1 MTTTTQTTTFEA
13 PGPGSWRQLADHFP
27 GALTAEYQRI
37 YAETCPPSMAAYM
50 KRYGVIA
57 KTLDVGFVHGYLY
70 IAPRI
75 VGAPKQITRTPPTA
89 LLWLA
94 ARLHPEMR
102 RRNKAA
108 GWALAERPWRAV
120 AARWFEVE
128 RHDWH
133 AEDAALQAIDPS
145 GLTRD
150 ELIDHLRACRALV
163 VRGYRRHLELHG
175 DDMLPF
181 GLLLARSAEWGIDA
195 ATAARALDG
204 ASPLSAGT
212 VAPEDWQLITGYDL
226 DGRAWIELGRS
237 PEQRATAPSLEP
249 LDLHPLV
256 PEADHDELDALVADA
271 RTTVPLRDDNSVV
284 TAAWPMGLLRRAML
298 EAGRRIELPEPELAV
313 EMTVDELVARLEGS
327 ATPTTAEIEARRD
340 ERAHNSALDAPL
352 TLGPEPAIPP
362 LTALPR
368 SLALV
373 AAAQLMTAEHM
384 ITDGMS
390 AVGIGGEPYTG
401 RALVVDDPASAMATM
416 EPGDVVI
423 TRFTSPSW
431 NSILVHAGALVTT
444 TGGLLSHAATIARE
458 LDIPAVIGDASAI
471 MRITSGEL
479 VTVDPVAATVRAS

>member
-37 YAETCPPSMAAYM
+37 YAETCPPAMAAYM

-75 VGAPKQITRTPPTA
+75 VGAPKQITRTPPNA

-94 ARLHPEMR
+94 ARLHPELR

-108 GWALAERPWRAV
+108 RWALTERPWRAV

-128 RHDWH
+128 RHEWH

-145 GLTRD
+145 GLTAD
-150 ELIDHLRACRALV
+150 ELIDHLRACRTLV
-163 VRGYRRHLELHG
+163 VRGYRRHLDLHG

-181 GLLLARSAEWGIDA
+181 GLLLARCAEWGIDA

-212 VAPEDWQLITGYDL
+212 VAPEDWQLDHGLRPRWPRL
-226 DGRAWIELGRS
+226 DRARPS
-237 PEQRATAPSLEP
+237 PRATGHGADTRAARPAPP
-249 LDLHPLV
+249 RART
-256 PEADHDELDALVADA
+256 ADHDELDALVADA

-298 EAGRRIELPEPELAV
+298 EAGRRIDLPDAG
-313 EMTVDELVARLEGS
+313 ARGRDDRRR
-327 ATPTTAEIEARRD
+327 ARRSPRGLGD
-340 ERAHNSALDAPL
+340 SDDGRDRGAPRRTGRNSALDAPL
-352 TLGPEPAIPP
+352 TLGPEQAIPP

-368 SLALV
+368 RS
-373 AAAQLMTAEHM
+373 
-384 ITDGMS
+384 
-390 AVGIGGEPYTG
+390 
-401 RALVVDDPASAMATM
+401 RW
-416 EPGDVVI
+416 
-423 TRFTSPSW
+423 SPRRS
-431 NSILVHAGALVTT
+431 S
-444 TGGLLSHAATIARE
+444 
-458 LDIPAVIGDASAI
+458 
-471 MRITSGEL
+471 
-479 VTVDPVAATVRAS
+479 

>member
-1 MTTTTQTTTFEA
+1 
-13 PGPGSWRQLADHFP
+13 
-27 GALTAEYQRI
+27 
-37 YAETCPPSMAAYM
+37 
-50 KRYGVIA
+50 V
-57 KTLDVGFVHGYLY
+57 
-70 IAPRI
+70 
-75 VGAPKQITRTPPTA
+75 TRTPPTA

-94 ARLHPEMR
+94 ARLHPELR

-108 GWALAERPWRAV
+108 RWALTARPWRDV

-128 RHDWH
+128 RHEWH

-145 GLTRD
+145 ALTRD

-163 VRGYRRHLELHG
+163 VRGYRRHLDLHG

-181 GLLLARSAEWGIDA
+181 GLLLARCAEWGIDA

-226 DGRAWIELGRS
+226 DGRAWIELGRR
-237 PEQRATAPSLEP
+237 PERQDTPPALEP

-256 PEADHDELDALVADA
+256 PMADHEELDALVADA

-298 EAGRRIELPEPELAV
+298 EAGRLIDLPDAELAV
-313 EMTVDELVARLEGS
+313 EMTVDELVARLGGS
-327 ATPTTAEIEARRD
+327 ETPPTSDIEARRD
-340 ERAHNSALDAPL
+340 ERARNSMLDAPL

-368 SLALV
+368 PLALV

-384 ITDGMS
+384 ITDGTTT
-390 AVGIGGEPYTG
+390 VGIGTEPYTG

-431 NSILVHAGALVTT
+431 NSILVYAGALVTT

-458 LDIPAVIGDASAI
+458 LGIPAVIGDASAI
-471 MRITSGEL
+471 ARITSGDF
-479 VTVDPVAATVRAS
+479 VTVDPVAGTVRAA